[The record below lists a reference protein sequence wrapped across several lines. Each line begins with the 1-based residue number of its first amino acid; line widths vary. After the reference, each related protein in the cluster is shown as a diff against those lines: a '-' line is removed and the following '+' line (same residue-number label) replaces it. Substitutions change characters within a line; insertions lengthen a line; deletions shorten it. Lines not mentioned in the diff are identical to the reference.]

1 MLVEFPGFAKLPA
14 SLAPWRRQP
23 PAHVV
28 RGSAT
33 LGMIR
38 RAAVYAVIATSARE
52 PTGVGPMQYDTPD
65 AAPRAAAVMEKLMP
79 ATS

>member
-1 MLVEFPGFAKLPA
+1 M
-14 SLAPWRRQP
+14 
-23 PAHVV
+23 HVV

-52 PTGVGPMQYDTPD
+52 PTGVGPMQYGTPD